1 MLIES
6 VGIHCFRKTLRID
19 HNEVNGACHE
29 KYICLFLSTLM
40 FLTVF
45 SPVNCYARDGK
56 KVIRVGFY
64 TMDNYQE
71 CDENGNYSGYFVDYL
86 REISQYTGWEYEF
99 IQMNYSACL
108 KSLNDRNIDLVCGV
122 DYSSFRTSTLDFS
135 AQPAVTTHY
144 ELYALKDNDTYYY
157 NDYADFDGM
166 SIGVLASCN
175 HLDALDDYAAAHHF
189 SFEKQYFG
197 NTAQLE
203 KALEDNTV
211 DAIYATNVSHPS
223 EKKILAS
230 LPSFP
235 LYFVTFKGNPI
246 MEDLNSAQA
255 VILDVNPNFDHDLYT
270 TYQQDIR
277 NYRCEFTRDELD
289 YLSTAPEITVTCDPS
304 KAPIEFYNENT
315 QTVSGIAADVLDLV
329 SQYTGLHFR
338 YIKSDSFSDALA
350 KLQSHEIDILTA
362 LAHDYA
368 WSEQNQAFLS
378 TPYLNS
384 SIVVV
389 RNNKTKSHERNI
401 VALPHSFNLTNS
413 ILDNPEY
420 DTEDVVYYDTIE
432 ECFQAV
438 LSGSADCTYANSYNS
453 SYLLSQVKYR
463 NLSSTTLTAM
473 TEDVSFG
480 LSDQCDPRLLS
491 IINKG
496 LACISSEQLDS
507 IILQNCSYKEDPSLL
522 TLVYAYPRISIAII
536 LAVSM
541 TLLSLLL
548 GILLIHSR
556 KTKEIRIMSE
566 TDALTGLYNR
576 RAAEDHITRQ
586 MQEDGRNPGC
596 VRPLISID
604 LDKFKQVNDTY
615 GHLEG
620 DALLIAV
627 ADTLRTSVR
636 SSDIVGRI
644 GGDEFVVYLSNVTD
658 RQNAMAVAEK
668 LCQVIRELSTMKKEW
683 SNISASIGISFADH
697 PNIKMEELYIS
708 ADKAMYSA
716 KENGRNQYQTL

>member
-1 MLIES
+1 M
-6 VGIHCFRKTLRID
+6 K
-19 HNEVNGACHE
+19 

-40 FLTVF
+40 FLTIF

-71 CDENGNYSGYFVDYL
+71 CDENGNYSGYYVDYL

-144 ELYALKDNDTYYY
+144 ELYALEDNDSYYY

-166 SIGVLASCN
+166 NIGVLASCDQ
-175 HLDALDDYAAAHHF
+175 LDALDDYAAAHHF

-211 DAIYATNVSHPS
+211 DAIYATSVSHPS

-270 TYQQDIR
+270 TYQRDIR

-289 YLSTAPEITVTCDPS
+289 YLATAPEITVTYDPS
-304 KAPIEFYNENT
+304 NAPIEVYNENT
-315 QTVSGIAADVLDLV
+315 QTASGIAADVLDLV

-338 YIKSDSFSDALA
+338 YIKSDSFSDALS
-350 KLQSHEIDILTA
+350 KLRSHEINMLTA
-362 LAHDYA
+362 LAHDYSWA
-368 WSEQNQAFLS
+368 EQNHALLT

-384 SIVVV
+384 SVVVV
-389 RNNKTKSHERNI
+389 RNSKPQSHARNI
-401 VALPHSFNLTNS
+401 VALPNSFNLTNS

-432 ECFQAV
+432 ECFQSV
-438 LSGSADCTYANSYNS
+438 LSGSADCTYADNYNA

-473 TEDVSFG
+473 TEDASFG

-507 IILQNCSYKEDPSLL
+507 IVLQNCSYKEDPSFL
-522 TLVYAYPRISIAII
+522 TLVYAYPRISIPII

-541 TLLSLLL
+541 ALLSLLL
-548 GILLIHSR
+548 GILLIHNQ
-556 KTKEIRIMSE
+556 KTKEIRVMSE

-586 MQEDGRNPGC
+586 MQEDGRNPDC

-627 ADTLRTSVR
+627 ADTIKTSVR
-636 SSDIVGRI
+636 NSDIVGRI
-644 GGDEFVVYLSNVTD
+644 GGDEFIVYLGNVTD
-658 RQNAMAVAEK
+658 KKDAEAVADK
-668 LCQVIRELSTMKKEW
+668 LCTAIRSLSTLKPEW
-683 SNISASIGISFADH
+683 SEISASIGISFADRAE
-697 PNIKMEELYIS
+697 IEMEELYIA
-708 ADKAMYSA
+708 ADKAMYSS
-716 KENGRNQYQTL
+716 KGNGRNQYQTL

>member
-1 MLIES
+1 M
-6 VGIHCFRKTLRID
+6 
-19 HNEVNGACHE
+19 
-29 KYICLFLSTLM
+29 
-40 FLTVF
+40 
-45 SPVNCYARDGK
+45 
-56 KVIRVGFY
+56 
-64 TMDNYQE
+64 
-71 CDENGNYSGYFVDYL
+71 
-86 REISQYTGWEYEF
+86 
-99 IQMNYSACL
+99 
-108 KSLNDRNIDLVCGV
+108 
-122 DYSSFRTSTLDFS
+122 
-135 AQPAVTTHY
+135 
-144 ELYALKDNDTYYY
+144 
-157 NDYADFDGM
+157 
-166 SIGVLASCN
+166 
-175 HLDALDDYAAAHHF
+175 
-189 SFEKQYFG
+189 
-197 NTAQLE
+197 
-203 KALEDNTV
+203 
-211 DAIYATNVSHPS
+211 
-223 EKKILAS
+223 
-230 LPSFP
+230 
-235 LYFVTFKGNPI
+235 
-246 MEDLNSAQA
+246 
-255 VILDVNPNFDHDLYT
+255 
-270 TYQQDIR
+270 
-277 NYRCEFTRDELD
+277 
-289 YLSTAPEITVTCDPS
+289 
-304 KAPIEFYNENT
+304 
-315 QTVSGIAADVLDLV
+315 
-329 SQYTGLHFR
+329 
-338 YIKSDSFSDALA
+338 
-350 KLQSHEIDILTA
+350 
-362 LAHDYA
+362 
-368 WSEQNQAFLS
+368 
-378 TPYLNS
+378 
-384 SIVVV
+384 VV
-389 RNNKTKSHERNI
+389 RNNKTKSHERDI
-401 VALPHSFNLTNS
+401 VALPNSFNLTNS

-556 KTKEIRIMSE
+556 KTKEIRTMSE
-566 TDALTGLYNR
+566 TDAL
-576 RAAEDHITRQ
+576 
-586 MQEDGRNPGC
+586 
-596 VRPLISID
+596 
-604 LDKFKQVNDTY
+604 KFKQVNDTY

-668 LCQVIRELSTMKKEW
+668 LCQVIRGLSTMKKEW

>member
-1 MLIES
+1 M
-6 VGIHCFRKTLRID
+6 K
-19 HNEVNGACHE
+19 

-157 NDYADFDGM
+157 SDYADFDGM
-166 SIGVLASCN
+166 SIGVLASCKQ
-175 HLDALDDYAAAHHF
+175 LDALDDYADAHHF
-189 SFEKQYFG
+189 SFEKQYFE

-211 DAIYATNVSHPS
+211 DAIYATSVSHPS

-246 MEDLNSAQA
+246 MEYLNYAQA

-289 YLSTAPEITVTCDPS
+289 YLATAPEITVTCDPS

-329 SQYTGLHFR
+329 SQYTGLQFR
-338 YIKSDSFSDALA
+338 YIKSDSFSDALS

-389 RNNKTKSHERNI
+389 RNNKTKSHERDI
-401 VALPHSFNLTNS
+401 VALPNSFNLTNS

-566 TDALTGLYNR
+566 TDALTGLYNL

-627 ADTLRTSVR
+627 ADMLRTSVR

>member
-1 MLIES
+1 M
-6 VGIHCFRKTLRID
+6 K
-19 HNEVNGACHE
+19 

-40 FLTVF
+40 FLTIF
-45 SPVNCYARDGK
+45 SPVNCYARNGK

-64 TMDNYQE
+64 TLDNYQE
-71 CDENGNYSGYFVDYL
+71 CDENGNYSGYYVDYL

-99 IQMNYSACL
+99 IHMNYSACL

-122 DYSSFRTSTLDFS
+122 DYSSYRTSTLDFS
-135 AQPAVTTHY
+135 ARSALTTHY
-144 ELYALKDNDTYYY
+144 ELYALKDNDAYYY

-166 SIGVLASCN
+166 SIGVLANCKQ
-175 HLDALDDYAAAHHF
+175 LDALDDYAHAHHF
-189 SFEKQYFG
+189 SFEKQYFE

-211 DAIYATNVSHPS
+211 DAIYATSVSHPS

-246 MEDLNSAQA
+246 MEDLNNAQA

-270 TYQQDIR
+270 TYQRDIR
-277 NYRCEFTRDELD
+277 NYRCEFTQDELD
-289 YLSTAPEITVTCDPS
+289 YLATAPEITVTCDPS
-304 KAPIEFYNENT
+304 NAPVEFYNETT
-315 QTVSGIAADVLDLV
+315 QTVTGIAADILDLV

-338 YIKSDSFSDALA
+338 YIKSDSFSDALS
-350 KLQSHEIDILTA
+350 KLQSHEIDMLTA
-362 LAHDYA
+362 LAHDYS
-368 WSEQNQAFLS
+368 WSEQNHALLT
-378 TPYLNS
+378 TPYLKS

-389 RNNKTKSHERNI
+389 RNSKPQSHARNI
-401 VALPHSFNLTNS
+401 VALPRSFNLTNS
-413 ILDNPEY
+413 VLYNPEY

-438 LSGSADCTYANSYNS
+438 LSGSADCTYADNYNAN
-453 SYLLSQVKYR
+453 YLLSQVKYR

-473 TEDVSFG
+473 TEDASFG

-507 IILQNCSYKEDPSLL
+507 IVLQNCSYKEDPSFL
-522 TLVYAYPRISIAII
+522 TLVYAYPRISIPII

-556 KTKEIRIMSE
+556 KTKEIRVMSE

-586 MQEDGRNPGC
+586 MQEDGRNPDC

-627 ADTLRTSVR
+627 ADTIKTSVR
-636 SSDIVGRI
+636 NSDIVGRI
-644 GGDEFVVYLSNVTD
+644 GGDEFIVYLGNVTD
-658 RQNAMAVAEK
+658 KKDAEAVADK
-668 LCQVIRELSTMKKEW
+668 LCTAIRSLSTLKPEW
-683 SNISASIGISFADH
+683 SEISASIGISFADRAE
-697 PNIKMEELYIS
+697 IEMEELYIA
-708 ADKAMYSA
+708 ADKAMYSS
-716 KENGRNQYQTL
+716 KGNGRNQYQIL

>member
-1 MLIES
+1 M
-6 VGIHCFRKTLRID
+6 K
-19 HNEVNGACHE
+19 

-40 FLTVF
+40 FLTIF

-56 KVIRVGFY
+56 KVIKVGFY

-144 ELYALKDNDTYYY
+144 ELYTLGDNDSYYY
-157 NDYADFDGM
+157 NDYEDFDGM
-166 SIGVLASCN
+166 NIGVLASCDQ
-175 HLDALDDYAAAHHF
+175 LDALDDYAAAHHF

-211 DAIYATNVSHPS
+211 DAIYATSVSHPS

-270 TYQQDIR
+270 TYQRDIR

-289 YLSTAPEITVTCDPS
+289 YLATAPEITVTYDPS
-304 KAPIEFYNENT
+304 NAPIEVYNENT
-315 QTVSGIAADVLDLV
+315 QTASGIAADVLDLV

-338 YIKSDSFSDALA
+338 YIKSDSFSDALS
-350 KLQSHEIDILTA
+350 KLRSHEINMLTA
-362 LAHDYA
+362 LAHDYSWA
-368 WSEQNQAFLS
+368 EQNHTLLT

-389 RNNKTKSHERNI
+389 RNSKSQSHERDI
-401 VALPHSFNLTNS
+401 VALPNSFHLTNS
-413 ILDNPEY
+413 ILDNPKY
-420 DTEDVVYYDTIE
+420 DTENVVYYDTIE

-438 LSGSADCTYANSYNS
+438 LSGSADCTYADNYNA

-473 TEDVSFG
+473 TEDASFG

-507 IILQNCSYKEDPSLL
+507 IVLQNCSYKEDPSFL
-522 TLVYAYPRISIAII
+522 TLVYAYPRISIPII

-556 KTKEIRIMSE
+556 KTKEIRVMSE

-586 MQEDGRNPGC
+586 MQEDGRNPDC

-627 ADTLRTSVR
+627 ADTIKTSVR
-636 SSDIVGRI
+636 NSDIVGRI
-644 GGDEFVVYLSNVTD
+644 GGDEFIVYLGNVTD
-658 RQNAMAVAEK
+658 KKDAEAVADK
-668 LCQVIRELSTMKKEW
+668 LCTAIRSLSTLKPEW
-683 SNISASIGISFADH
+683 SEISASIGISFADRAE
-697 PNIKMEELYIS
+697 IEMEELYIA
-708 ADKAMYSA
+708 ADKAMYSS
-716 KENGRNQYQTL
+716 KGNGRNQYQIL

>member
-1 MLIES
+1 M
-6 VGIHCFRKTLRID
+6 K
-19 HNEVNGACHE
+19 

-40 FLTVF
+40 FLTIF

-56 KVIRVGFY
+56 KIIRVGFY

-157 NDYADFDGM
+157 NDYADFDGI
-166 SIGVLASCN
+166 SIGVLASCKQ
-175 HLDALDDYAAAHHF
+175 LDALDDYADAHHF
-189 SFEKQYFG
+189 SFEKQYFE

-211 DAIYATNVSHPS
+211 DAIYATSVSHPS

-246 MEDLNSAQA
+246 MEYLNYAQA
-255 VILDVNPNFDHDLYT
+255 VILNVNPNFDHDLYT

-304 KAPIEFYNENT
+304 NAPIEGYNENT
-315 QTVSGIAADVLDLV
+315 QTASGIAADVLDLV

-338 YIKSDSFSDALA
+338 YIKSDSFSDALS
-350 KLQSHEIDILTA
+350 KLRSHEINMLTA
-362 LAHDYA
+362 LAHDYSWA
-368 WSEQNQAFLS
+368 EQNHALLT

-389 RNNKTKSHERNI
+389 RNSKPQSHERDI
-401 VALPHSFNLTNS
+401 VALPNSFNLTNS

-438 LSGSADCTYANSYNS
+438 LSGSADCTYADNYSAN
-453 SYLLSQVKYR
+453 YLLSQVKYR
-463 NLSSTTLTAM
+463 NLSSTTLLPLVCLTSAIQ
-473 TEDVSFG
+473 DCSA
-480 LSDQCDPRLLS
+480 LS
-491 IINKG
+491 IRDWRVFPLNSWIPLFFRTAVIG
-496 LACISSEQLDS
+496 RIR
-507 IILQNCSYKEDPSLL
+507 PSLPL
-522 TLVYAYPRISIAII
+522 FMLIRAFPFRLFWQSVWHCSRCCWVFCWFIAGKQKR
-536 LAVSM
+536 SG
-541 TLLSLLL
+541 SC
-548 GILLIHSR
+548 R
-556 KTKEIRIMSE
+556 
-566 TDALTGLYNR
+566 
-576 RAAEDHITRQ
+576 RQ
-586 MQEDGRNPGC
+586 MPSPVFITGGLPKIIFQ
-596 VRPLISID
+596 
-604 LDKFKQVNDTY
+604 DKCRKMAKILT
-615 GHLEG
+615 
-620 DALLIAV
+620 
-627 ADTLRTSVR
+627 
-636 SSDIVGRI
+636 
-644 GGDEFVVYLSNVTD
+644 VYV
-658 RQNAMAVAEK
+658 
-668 LCQVIRELSTMKKEW
+668 
-683 SNISASIGISFADH
+683 H
-697 PNIKMEELYIS
+697 
-708 ADKAMYSA
+708 
-716 KENGRNQYQTL
+716 

>member
-1 MLIES
+1 M
-6 VGIHCFRKTLRID
+6 K
-19 HNEVNGACHE
+19 

-289 YLSTAPEITVTCDPS
+289 YLSTAPEITVTCDLELKDERANMLSTAPEITVTCDPS

>member
-1 MLIES
+1 M
-6 VGIHCFRKTLRID
+6 K
-19 HNEVNGACHE
+19 

-40 FLTVF
+40 FLTIF
-45 SPVNCYARDGK
+45 SPVNCYARDSK
-56 KVIRVGFY
+56 KVIKVGFY
-64 TMDNYQE
+64 TLANYQE

-157 NDYADFDGM
+157 NDYVDFDGM

-211 DAIYATNVSHPS
+211 DAIYATSVSHPS

-246 MEDLNSAQA
+246 MEDLNYAQT
-255 VILDVNPNFDHDLYT
+255 VILNVNPNFDHDLYT
-270 TYQQDIR
+270 TYQRDIR

-289 YLSTAPEITVTCDPS
+289 YLATAPEITVTCDPS
-304 KAPIEFYNENT
+304 NAPVEFYNKTTKNAT
-315 QTVSGIAADVLDLV
+315 GIAADVLDLV

-338 YIKSDSFSDALA
+338 YIKSDSFSDALS
-350 KLQSHEIDILTA
+350 KLRSHEVDMLTA
-362 LAHDYA
+362 LAHDYS
-368 WSEQNQAFLS
+368 WSEQNHALLT
-378 TPYLNS
+378 TPYLKS

-389 RNNKTKSHERNI
+389 RNSKLQSHERDI
-401 VALPHSFNLTNS
+401 VALPNSFNLTNS

-438 LSGSADCTYANSYNS
+438 LSGSADCTYANNYNA

-463 NLSSTTLTAM
+463 NLSSTRLTAM
-473 TEDVSFG
+473 TEDASFG

-507 IILQNCSYKEDPSLL
+507 IVLQNCSYKEDPSLF
-522 TLVYAYPRISIAII
+522 TLIYAYPRISIAII

-548 GILLIHSR
+548 GILLIHNQ
-556 KTKEIRIMSE
+556 KTKEIRVMSE

-586 MQEDGRNPGC
+586 MQEDGRNPDC

-658 RQNAMAVAEK
+658 RQNAMAIAEK

-683 SNISASIGISFADH
+683 SNISVSIGISFADH
-697 PNIKMEELYIS
+697 PDIKMEELYLS

>member
-1 MLIES
+1 M
-6 VGIHCFRKTLRID
+6 K
-19 HNEVNGACHE
+19 

-40 FLTVF
+40 FLTIF

-144 ELYALKDNDTYYY
+144 ELYALEDNDSYYY

-175 HLDALDDYAAAHHF
+175 QLDTLDDYAAAHHF

-203 KALEDNTV
+203 EALEDNTV
-211 DAIYATNVSHPS
+211 DAIYATSVSHPL

-270 TYQQDIR
+270 TYQRDIR

-289 YLSTAPEITVTCDPS
+289 YLATAPEIIVTCDPS
-304 KAPIEFYNENT
+304 KAPIEFYNDNT

-338 YIKSDSFSDALA
+338 YIKSDSFSDALS
-350 KLQSHEIDILTA
+350 KLQSHEINLLTA
-362 LAHDYA
+362 LAHDYS
-368 WSEQNQAFLS
+368 WSEQNHALLT

-389 RNNKTKSHERNI
+389 QNNKTKSHERDI
-401 VALPHSFNLTNS
+401 VALPHNFNLTNS
-413 ILDNPEY
+413 VLSNPEY

-438 LSGSADCTYANSYNS
+438 LSGSADCTYANSYNA

-496 LACISSEQLDS
+496 LACISSGQMDS
-507 IILQNCSYKEDPSLL
+507 IILQNCNYKEDPSLL
-522 TLVYAYPRISIAII
+522 TLVYAYPRISIPII

-541 TLLSLLL
+541 TLLALLL
-548 GILLIHSR
+548 GILLVHNR
-556 KTKEIRIMSE
+556 KTKEIQIMSE

-576 RAAEDHITRQ
+576 RAAENHITRQ
-586 MQEDGRNPGC
+586 MQADGRNPAC

-620 DALLIAV
+620 DALLVAV

-658 RQNAMAVAEK
+658 KQNALAVAEK
-668 LCQVIRELSTMKKEW
+668 LCQVIRGLSTMKKEW

-697 PNIKMEELYIS
+697 PDIKMEELYIS

>member
-1 MLIES
+1 M
-6 VGIHCFRKTLRID
+6 K
-19 HNEVNGACHE
+19 
-29 KYICLFLSTLM
+29 KYICLVLSTLM
-40 FLTVF
+40 FLTIF

-144 ELYALKDNDTYYY
+144 ELYTLGDNDSYYY
-157 NDYADFDGM
+157 NDYEDFDGM

-175 HLDALDDYAAAHHF
+175 QLDTLDDYAAAHHF

-203 KALEDNTV
+203 EALEDNTV
-211 DAIYATNVSHPS
+211 DAIYATSVSHPS

-255 VILDVNPNFDHDLYT
+255 VILDVNPNFDHDLYA
-270 TYQQDIR
+270 TYQRDIR

-289 YLSTAPEITVTCDPS
+289 YLATAPEIIVTCDPS
-304 KAPIEFYNENT
+304 KAPIEFYNDNT

-338 YIKSDSFSDALA
+338 YIKSDSFSDALS
-350 KLQSHEIDILTA
+350 KLRSHEIDMLTA
-362 LAHDYA
+362 LAHDYS
-368 WSEQNQAFLS
+368 WSEQNHALLT

-389 RNNKTKSHERNI
+389 RNNKTQSHERNI
-401 VALPHSFNLTNS
+401 VALPHNFNLTNS
-413 ILDNPEY
+413 VLNNPEY

-438 LSGSADCTYANSYNS
+438 LSGSADCTYANSYNA
-453 SYLLSQVKYR
+453 SYQLSQVKYR
-463 NLSSTTLTAM
+463 NLSSTRLTAM
-473 TEDVSFG
+473 TEDASFG

-507 IILQNCSYKEDPSLL
+507 IILQNCSYKEDPSFL
-522 TLVYAYPRISIAII
+522 TLVYAYPRISIPII

-541 TLLSLLL
+541 SLLSLLL

-556 KTKEIRIMSE
+556 KTKEIQIMSE

-586 MQEDGRNPGC
+586 MQADGRNPDC

-658 RQNAMAVAEK
+658 KQNAMAVAEK
-668 LCQVIRELSTMKKEW
+668 LCQVIRGLSTMKKEW

-697 PNIKMEELYIS
+697 PDIKMEELYIS

>member
-1 MLIES
+1 M
-6 VGIHCFRKTLRID
+6 K
-19 HNEVNGACHE
+19 

-40 FLTVF
+40 FLTIF

-56 KVIRVGFY
+56 KVIKVGFY
-64 TMDNYQE
+64 TLANYQE

-135 AQPAVTTHY
+135 ARSALTTHY
-144 ELYALKDNDTYYY
+144 ELYALKDNDAYYY

-166 SIGVLASCN
+166 SIGVLANCKQ
-175 HLDALDDYAAAHHF
+175 LDALDDYAHAHHF
-189 SFEKQYFG
+189 SFEKQYFE

-211 DAIYATNVSHPS
+211 DAIYATSVSHPS

-246 MEDLNSAQA
+246 MEDLNNAQA

-270 TYQQDIR
+270 TYQRDIR
-277 NYRCEFTRDELD
+277 NYRCEFTQDELD
-289 YLSTAPEITVTCDPS
+289 YLATAPEITVTCDPS
-304 KAPIEFYNENT
+304 NAPVEFYNETT
-315 QTVSGIAADVLDLV
+315 QTVTGIAADILDLV

-338 YIKSDSFSDALA
+338 YIKSDSFSDALS
-350 KLQSHEIDILTA
+350 KLQSHEIDMLTA
-362 LAHDYA
+362 LAHDYS
-368 WSEQNQAFLS
+368 WSEQNHALLT
-378 TPYLNS
+378 TPYLKS

-389 RNNKTKSHERNI
+389 RNSKPQSHARNI
-401 VALPHSFNLTNS
+401 VALPRSFNLTNS
-413 ILDNPEY
+413 VLYNPEY

-438 LSGSADCTYANSYNS
+438 LSGSADCTYANNYNASYM
-453 SYLLSQVKYR
+453 LSQVKYR

-473 TEDVSFG
+473 TEDASFG

-507 IILQNCSYKEDPSLL
+507 IVLQNCSYKENPSFL
-522 TLVYAYPRISIAII
+522 TLIYAYPHISIPII

-541 TLLSLLL
+541 ALLSLLL
-548 GILLIHSR
+548 GILLVHNQ

-576 RAAEDHITRQ
+576 RAAEEHITRQ
-586 MQEDGRNPGC
+586 MQADGRNPDC

-620 DALLIAV
+620 DSLLIAV
-627 ADTLRTSVR
+627 ADSIKTSVHN
-636 SSDIVGRI
+636 SDIVGRI
-644 GGDEFVVYLSNVTD
+644 GGDEFIVYLGNVTD
-658 RQNAMAVAEK
+658 KKDAEAVADK
-668 LCQVIRELSTMKKEW
+668 LCTAIRSLSTLKPEW
-683 SNISASIGISFADH
+683 SEISASIGISFADRAE
-697 PNIKMEELYIS
+697 IEMEELYIA
-708 ADKAMYSA
+708 ADKAMYSS
-716 KENGRNQYQTL
+716 KGNGRNQYQIL

>member
-1 MLIES
+1 M
-6 VGIHCFRKTLRID
+6 K
-19 HNEVNGACHE
+19 

-40 FLTVF
+40 FLTIF

-56 KVIRVGFY
+56 KVIKVGIY

-122 DYSSFRTSTLDFS
+122 DYSSFQTSTLDFS

-144 ELYALKDNDTYYY
+144 ELYTLGDNDSYYY
-157 NDYADFDGM
+157 NDYEDFDGM
-166 SIGVLASCN
+166 NIGVLASCDQ
-175 HLDALDDYAAAHHF
+175 LDALDDYAAAHHF

-211 DAIYATNVSHPS
+211 DAIYATSVSHPS

-270 TYQQDIR
+270 TYQRDIR

-289 YLSTAPEITVTCDPS
+289 YLATAPEITVTYDPS
-304 KAPIEFYNENT
+304 NAPIEVYNENT
-315 QTVSGIAADVLDLV
+315 QTASGIAADVLDLV

-338 YIKSDSFSDALA
+338 YIKSDSFSDALS
-350 KLQSHEIDILTA
+350 KLRSHEINMLTA
-362 LAHDYA
+362 LAHDYSWA
-368 WSEQNQAFLS
+368 EQNHTLLT

-389 RNNKTKSHERNI
+389 RNSKSQSHERDI
-401 VALPHSFNLTNS
+401 VALPNSFHLTNS

-420 DTEDVVYYDTIE
+420 DTENVVYYDTIE

-438 LSGSADCTYANSYNS
+438 LSGSADCTYADNYNA
-453 SYLLSQVKYR
+453 SYLLSQVKYC

-473 TEDVSFG
+473 TEDASFG

-496 LACISSEQLDS
+496 LACISSEQMDS

-522 TLVYAYPRISIAII
+522 TLVYAYPRISIPII

-541 TLLSLLL
+541 ALLSLLL

-556 KTKEIRIMSE
+556 KTKEIRVMSE

-586 MQEDGRNPGC
+586 MQEDGRNPDC

-627 ADTLRTSVR
+627 ADTIKTSVR
-636 SSDIVGRI
+636 NSDIVGRI
-644 GGDEFVVYLSNVTD
+644 GGDEFIVYLGNVTD
-658 RQNAMAVAEK
+658 KKDAEAVADK
-668 LCQVIRELSTMKKEW
+668 LCTAIRSLSTLKPEW
-683 SNISASIGISFADH
+683 SEISASIGISFADRAE
-697 PNIKMEELYIS
+697 IEMEELYIA
-708 ADKAMYSA
+708 ADKAMYSS
-716 KENGRNQYQTL
+716 KGNGRNQYQIH

>member
-1 MLIES
+1 M
-6 VGIHCFRKTLRID
+6 K
-19 HNEVNGACHE
+19 
-29 KYICLFLSTLM
+29 KYICIFLSILI
-40 FLTVF
+40 FLTGF
-45 SPVNCYARDGK
+45 SPIESFARDGK
-56 KVIRVGFY
+56 KVIKVGFY
-64 TMDNYQE
+64 PLNNYQE

-144 ELYALKDNDTYYY
+144 ELYALEDNDSYYY

-166 SIGVLASCN
+166 NIGVLASCDQ
-175 HLDALDDYAAAHHF
+175 LDALDDYAAAHHF

-211 DAIYATNVSHPS
+211 DAIYATSVSHPS

-270 TYQQDIR
+270 TYQRDIR

-289 YLSTAPEITVTCDPS
+289 YLASAPEITVTYDPS
-304 KAPIEFYNENT
+304 NAPIEVYNENT
-315 QTVSGIAADVLDLV
+315 QTASGIAADVLDLV

-338 YIKSDSFSDALA
+338 YIKSDSFSDALS
-350 KLQSHEIDILTA
+350 KLRSHEINMLTA
-362 LAHDYA
+362 LAHDYSWA
-368 WSEQNQAFLS
+368 EQNHTLLT

-389 RNNKTKSHERNI
+389 RNSKPQSHERNI
-401 VALPHSFNLTNS
+401 VALPNSFHLTNS

-420 DTEDVVYYDTIE
+420 DTENVVYYDTIE

-438 LSGSADCTYANSYNS
+438 LSGSADCTYADNYNA

-473 TEDVSFG
+473 TEDASFG

-507 IILQNCSYKEDPSLL
+507 IVLQNCSYKEDPSLL
-522 TLVYAYPRISIAII
+522 TLVYAYPRISIPII

-548 GILLIHSR
+548 GILLIHNR

-576 RAAEDHITRQ
+576 RAAENHITRQ
-586 MQEDGRNPGC
+586 MQEDGRNPDC

-627 ADTLRTSVR
+627 ADTIKTSVR
-636 SSDIVGRI
+636 NSDIVGRI
-644 GGDEFVVYLSNVTD
+644 GGDEFIVYLGNVTD
-658 RQNAMAVAEK
+658 KKDAEAVADK
-668 LCQVIRELSTMKKEW
+668 LCTAIRSLSTLKPEW
-683 SNISASIGISFADH
+683 SEISASIGISFADRAE
-697 PNIKMEELYIS
+697 IEMEELYIA
-708 ADKAMYSA
+708 ADKAMYSS
-716 KENGRNQYQTL
+716 KGNGRNQYQII

>member
-1 MLIES
+1 M
-6 VGIHCFRKTLRID
+6 K
-19 HNEVNGACHE
+19 

-40 FLTVF
+40 FLTIF

-56 KVIRVGFY
+56 KVIKVGFY
-64 TMDNYQE
+64 TLANYQE

-144 ELYALKDNDTYYY
+144 ELYALKDNDAYYY

-166 SIGVLASCN
+166 SIGVLANCKQ
-175 HLDALDDYAAAHHF
+175 LDALDDYAHAHHF
-189 SFEKQYFG
+189 SFEKQYFE

-211 DAIYATNVSHPS
+211 DAIYATSVSHPS
-223 EKKILAS
+223 EKKILAR

-246 MEDLNSAQA
+246 MEDLNSAQT
-255 VILDVNPNFDHDLYT
+255 VILNVNPNFDHDLYT
-270 TYQQDIR
+270 TYQRDIR

-289 YLSTAPEITVTCDPS
+289 YLATAPEITVTCDPS
-304 KAPIEFYNENT
+304 NAPIEGYNENT
-315 QTVSGIAADVLDLV
+315 QTASGIAADVLDLV

-338 YIKSDSFSDALA
+338 YIKSDSFSDALS
-350 KLQSHEIDILTA
+350 KLQSHEVDMLTA
-362 LAHDYA
+362 LAHDYS
-368 WSEQNQAFLS
+368 WSEQNHALLT
-378 TPYLNS
+378 TPYLKS

-389 RNNKTKSHERNI
+389 RNSKPQSHARNI
-401 VALPHSFNLTNS
+401 VALPRSFNLTNS
-413 ILDNPEY
+413 VLYNPEY

-438 LSGSADCTYANSYNS
+438 LSGSADCTYADNYNAN
-453 SYLLSQVKYR
+453 YLLSQVKYR

-473 TEDVSFG
+473 TEDASFG

-507 IILQNCSYKEDPSLL
+507 IVLQNCSYKEDPSFL
-522 TLVYAYPRISIAII
+522 TLVYAYPRISIPII

-556 KTKEIRIMSE
+556 KTKEIRVMSE

-586 MQEDGRNPGC
+586 MQEDGRNPDC

-627 ADTLRTSVR
+627 ADTIKTSVR
-636 SSDIVGRI
+636 NSDIVGRI
-644 GGDEFVVYLSNVTD
+644 GGDEFIVYLGNVTD
-658 RQNAMAVAEK
+658 KKDAEAVADK
-668 LCQVIRELSTMKKEW
+668 LCTAIRSLSTLKPEW
-683 SNISASIGISFADH
+683 SEISASIGISFADRAE
-697 PNIKMEELYIS
+697 IEMEELYIA
-708 ADKAMYSA
+708 ADKAMYSS
-716 KENGRNQYQTL
+716 KGNGRNQYQIL

>member
-1 MLIES
+1 M
-6 VGIHCFRKTLRID
+6 K
-19 HNEVNGACHE
+19 
-29 KYICLFLSTLM
+29 KYICIFLSILI
-40 FLTVF
+40 FLTGF
-45 SPVNCYARDGK
+45 SPIESFARDGK
-56 KVIRVGFY
+56 KVIKVGFY
-64 TMDNYQE
+64 PLNNYQE
-71 CDENGNYSGYFVDYL
+71 CDENGNYSGYYVDYL

-144 ELYALKDNDTYYY
+144 ELYALEDNDSYYY
-157 NDYADFDGM
+157 NDYEDFDGM
-166 SIGVLASCN
+166 SIGVLASCDQ
-175 HLDALDDYAAAHHF
+175 LDALDDYAAAHHF

-211 DAIYATNVSHPS
+211 DAIYATSVSHPS

-255 VILDVNPNFDHDLYT
+255 V
-270 TYQQDIR
+270 TY
-277 NYRCEFTRDELD
+277 
-289 YLSTAPEITVTCDPS
+289 DPS
-304 KAPIEFYNENT
+304 NAPIEVYNENT
-315 QTVSGIAADVLDLV
+315 QTASGIAADVLDLV

-338 YIKSDSFSDALA
+338 YIKSDSFSDALS
-350 KLQSHEIDILTA
+350 KLRSHEINMLTA
-362 LAHDYA
+362 LAHDYSWA
-368 WSEQNQAFLS
+368 EQNHALL
-378 TPYLNS
+378 TTHYLNS

-389 RNNKTKSHERNI
+389 RNSKPQSHERDI
-401 VALPHSFNLTNS
+401 VALPNSFNLTNS

-420 DTEDVVYYDTIE
+420 DTENVVYYDTIE

-438 LSGSADCTYANSYNS
+438 LSGSADCTYADNYNA

-473 TEDVSFG
+473 TEDASFG

-507 IILQNCSYKEDPSLL
+507 IVLQNYSYKEDPSLL
-522 TLVYAYPRISIAII
+522 TLVYAYPRISIPII

-541 TLLSLLL
+541 TLLALLL
-548 GILLIHSR
+548 GILLIHNR

-566 TDALTGLYNR
+566 TDVLTGLYNR
-576 RAAEDHITRQ
+576 RAAENHITRQ
-586 MQEDGRNPGC
+586 MQEDGRNPDC

-620 DALLIAV
+620 DALLVAV

-668 LCQVIRELSTMKKEW
+668 LCQVIRGLSTMKKEW

-697 PNIKMEELYIS
+697 PDIKMEELYIS

>member
-1 MLIES
+1 MEYAM
-6 VGIHCFRKTLRID
+6 K
-19 HNEVNGACHE
+19 

-64 TMDNYQE
+64 TLANYQE

-627 ADTLRTSVR
+627 ADTLR

-668 LCQVIRELSTMKKEW
+668 LCQVIRGLSTMKKEW

>member
-1 MLIES
+1 M
-6 VGIHCFRKTLRID
+6 K
-19 HNEVNGACHE
+19 

-157 NDYADFDGM
+157 NDDADFDGM

-453 SYLLSQVKYR
+453 SYLLYR
-463 NLSSTTLTAM
+463 KTRLIHQANCLCIATFSS
-473 TEDVSFG
+473 F
-480 LSDQCDPRLLS
+480 LLS
-491 IINKG
+491 HQVSTFKCFFFNSLTQVTHLFHFLSYIIFYWN
-496 LACISSEQLDS
+496 
-507 IILQNCSYKEDPSLL
+507 
-522 TLVYAYPRISIAII
+522 
-536 LAVSM
+536 
-541 TLLSLLL
+541 
-548 GILLIHSR
+548 
-556 KTKEIRIMSE
+556 
-566 TDALTGLYNR
+566 
-576 RAAEDHITRQ
+576 
-586 MQEDGRNPGC
+586 
-596 VRPLISID
+596 
-604 LDKFKQVNDTY
+604 
-615 GHLEG
+615 
-620 DALLIAV
+620 
-627 ADTLRTSVR
+627 
-636 SSDIVGRI
+636 IVFFFI
-644 GGDEFVVYLSNVTD
+644 
-658 RQNAMAVAEK
+658 
-668 LCQVIRELSTMKKEW
+668 
-683 SNISASIGISFADH
+683 
-697 PNIKMEELYIS
+697 
-708 ADKAMYSA
+708 
-716 KENGRNQYQTL
+716 

>member
-1 MLIES
+1 
-6 VGIHCFRKTLRID
+6 
-19 HNEVNGACHE
+19 
-29 KYICLFLSTLM
+29 
-40 FLTVF
+40 
-45 SPVNCYARDGK
+45 
-56 KVIRVGFY
+56 
-64 TMDNYQE
+64 
-71 CDENGNYSGYFVDYL
+71 
-86 REISQYTGWEYEF
+86 
-99 IQMNYSACL
+99 MNYSACL

-122 DYSSFRTSTLDFS
+122 DYSSYRTSTLDFS
-135 AQPAVTTHY
+135 AQPAITTHY
-144 ELYALKDNDTYYY
+144 ELYALGDNDAYYY

-166 SIGVLASCN
+166 SIGVLASCKQ
-175 HLDALDDYAAAHHF
+175 LDVLDDYANAHHF
-189 SFEKQYFG
+189 SFEKQYFES
-197 NTAQLE
+197 TAQLE

-211 DAIYATNVSHPS
+211 DAIYATSVSHS
-223 EKKILAS
+223 SGKKILAS

-235 LYFVTFKGNPI
+235 LYFVTFEGNPI
-246 MEDLNSAQA
+246 MEALNSAQA

-270 TYQQDIR
+270 TYQRDIR

-289 YLSTAPEITVTCDPS
+289 YLATAPEITVTCDPS
-304 KAPIEFYNENT
+304 NAPIEFYNETT
-315 QTVSGIAADVLDLV
+315 QTVTGIAADILDLV

-338 YIKSDSFSDALA
+338 YIKSDNFSDALS

-362 LAHDYA
+362 LAHDYS
-368 WSEQNQAFLS
+368 WSEQNHALLT
-378 TPYLNS
+378 TPYLKS

-389 RNNKTKSHERNI
+389 RNSKPQSHARNI
-401 VALPHSFNLTNS
+401 VALPRSFNLANS
-413 ILDNPEY
+413 VLDNPEY

-432 ECFQAV
+432 ECFQSV
-438 LSGSADCTYANSYNS
+438 LSGSADCTYANNYNASYI
-453 SYLLSQVKYR
+453 LSQLKYR

-473 TEDVSFG
+473 TEDASFG

-507 IILQNCSYKEDPSLL
+507 IVLQNCSYKENPSFS
-522 TLVYAYPRISIAII
+522 TLVYAYPLISIAII

-541 TLLSLLL
+541 PLLSLLL
-548 GILLIHSR
+548 GILLIHNR
-556 KTKEIRIMSE
+556 KTKEIRVMSE

-586 MQEDGRNPGC
+586 MQEDGRNPDC

-658 RQNAMAVAEK
+658 RQNAMTIAEK
-668 LCQVIRELSTMKKEW
+668 LCQAIEGSL
-683 SNISASIGISFADH
+683 
-697 PNIKMEELYIS
+697 P
-708 ADKAMYSA
+708 
-716 KENGRNQYQTL
+716 

>member
-1 MLIES
+1 M
-6 VGIHCFRKTLRID
+6 K
-19 HNEVNGACHE
+19 

-40 FLTVF
+40 FLTIF

-56 KVIRVGFY
+56 KVIKVGFY

-144 ELYALKDNDTYYY
+144 ELYALGDNDAYYY

-166 SIGVLASCN
+166 NIGVLASCKQ
-175 HLDALDDYAAAHHF
+175 LDALDDYADAHHF

-211 DAIYATNVSHPS
+211 DAIYATSVSHPS

-246 MEDLNSAQA
+246 MEDLNYAQT
-255 VILDVNPNFDHDLYT
+255 VILNVNPNFDHDLYT
-270 TYQQDIR
+270 TYQRDIR

-289 YLSTAPEITVTCDPS
+289 YLATAPEITVTCDPS
-304 KAPIEFYNENT
+304 NAPVEFYNKT
-315 QTVSGIAADVLDLV
+315 TKTATGIAADVLDLV

-338 YIKSDSFSDALA
+338 YIKSDSFSDALS
-350 KLQSHEIDILTA
+350 KLRSHEVDMLTA
-362 LAHDYA
+362 LAHDYS
-368 WSEQNQAFLS
+368 WSEQNHALLT
-378 TPYLNS
+378 TPYLKS

-389 RNNKTKSHERNI
+389 RNSKLQSHERDI
-401 VALPHSFNLTNS
+401 VALPNSFNLTNS

-438 LSGSADCTYANSYNS
+438 LSGSADCTYANNYNASYM
-453 SYLLSQVKYR
+453 LSQVKYR
-463 NLSSTTLTAM
+463 NLSSTRLTAM
-473 TEDVSFG
+473 TEDASFG

-507 IILQNCSYKEDPSLL
+507 IILQNCSYKEDPSFL

-548 GILLIHSR
+548 GILLIHNR
-556 KTKEIRIMSE
+556 KTKEIRVMSE

-586 MQEDGRNPGC
+586 MQEDGRNPDC

-620 DALLIAV
+620 DALLVAV

-658 RQNAMAVAEK
+658 RQNALAVAEK
-668 LCQVIRELSTMKKEW
+668 LCQVICGLSTMKKEW

-697 PNIKMEELYIS
+697 PDIKMEELYIS

>member
-1 MLIES
+1 M
-6 VGIHCFRKTLRID
+6 K
-19 HNEVNGACHE
+19 

-64 TMDNYQE
+64 TLANYQE

-175 HLDALDDYAAAHHF
+175 HLDALDDYAAAQHF

-304 KAPIEFYNENT
+304 NAPIEGYNENT
-315 QTVSGIAADVLDLV
+315 QTASGIAADVLDLV

-556 KTKEIRIMSE
+556 KTKEIRVMSE

-615 GHLEG
+615 GHLVGNE
-620 DALLIAV
+620 LLIAL
-627 ADTLRTSVR
+627 AKYLLFHTNPN
-636 SSDIVGRI
+636 DIVIRM
-644 GGDEFVVYLSNVTD
+644 GGDEFVVFLKNVHDDLTYPCNQLMSHLNEISLSHHGIHFSISMGVYTFSNE
-658 RQNAMAVAEK
+658 QNFD
-668 LCQVIRELSTMKKEW
+668 
-683 SNISASIGISFADH
+683 NIFKIADDA
-697 PNIKMEELYIS
+697 LYHS
-708 ADKAMYSA
+708 KR
-716 KENGRNQYQTL
+716 NGRNRYTIKYQK

>member
-1 MLIES
+1 M
-6 VGIHCFRKTLRID
+6 K
-19 HNEVNGACHE
+19 
-29 KYICLFLSTLM
+29 KYICIFLSILI
-40 FLTVF
+40 FLTGF
-45 SPVNCYARDGK
+45 SPIESFARDGK
-56 KVIRVGFY
+56 KVIKVGFY
-64 TMDNYQE
+64 PLNNYQE

-144 ELYALKDNDTYYY
+144 ELYALEDNDSYYY

-166 SIGVLASCN
+166 NIGVLASCDQ
-175 HLDALDDYAAAHHF
+175 LDALDDYAAAHHF

-211 DAIYATNVSHPS
+211 DAIYATSVSHPS

-270 TYQQDIR
+270 TYQRDIR

-289 YLSTAPEITVTCDPS
+289 YLASAPEITVTYDPS
-304 KAPIEFYNENT
+304 NAPIEVYNENT
-315 QTVSGIAADVLDLV
+315 QTASGIAADVLDLV

-338 YIKSDSFSDALA
+338 YIKSDSFSDALS
-350 KLQSHEIDILTA
+350 KLRSHEINMLTA
-362 LAHDYA
+362 LAHDYSWA
-368 WSEQNQAFLS
+368 EQNHTLLT

-389 RNNKTKSHERNI
+389 RNSKPQSHERNI
-401 VALPHSFNLTNS
+401 VALPNSFHLTNS

-420 DTEDVVYYDTIE
+420 DTENVVYYDTIE

-438 LSGSADCTYANSYNS
+438 LSGSADCTYADNYNA

-473 TEDVSFG
+473 TEDASFG

-507 IILQNCSYKEDPSLL
+507 IVLQNCSYKEDPSLL
-522 TLVYAYPRISIAII
+522 TLVYAYPRISIPII

-548 GILLIHSR
+548 GILLIHNR

-576 RAAEDHITRQ
+576 RAAENHITRQ
-586 MQEDGRNPGC
+586 MQEDGRNPDC

-627 ADTLRTSVR
+627 ADTIKTSVR
-636 SSDIVGRI
+636 NSDIVGRI
-644 GGDEFVVYLSNVTD
+644 GGDEFIVYLGNVTD
-658 RQNAMAVAEK
+658 KKDAEAVADK
-668 LCQVIRELSTMKKEW
+668 LCTAIRSLSTLKPEW
-683 SNISASIGISFADH
+683 SEISASIGISFADRAE
-697 PNIKMEELYIS
+697 IEMEELYIA
-708 ADKAMYSA
+708 ADKAMYSS
-716 KENGRNQYQTL
+716 KGNGRNQYQIL

>member
-1 MLIES
+1 M
-6 VGIHCFRKTLRID
+6 K
-19 HNEVNGACHE
+19 

-40 FLTVF
+40 FLTIF
-45 SPVNCYARDGK
+45 SPVNCYARNGK

-64 TMDNYQE
+64 TLDNYQE
-71 CDENGNYSGYFVDYL
+71 CDENGNYSGYYVDYL

-99 IQMNYSACL
+99 IHMNYSACL

-122 DYSSFRTSTLDFS
+122 DYSSYRTSTLDFS
-135 AQPAVTTHY
+135 ARSALTTHY
-144 ELYALKDNDTYYY
+144 ELYALKDNDAYYY

-166 SIGVLASCN
+166 SIGVLANCKQ
-175 HLDALDDYAAAHHF
+175 LDALDDYAHAHHF
-189 SFEKQYFG
+189 SFEKQYFE

-211 DAIYATNVSHPS
+211 DAIYATSVSHPS

-246 MEDLNSAQA
+246 MEDLNNAQA

-270 TYQQDIR
+270 TYQRDIL
-277 NYRCEFTRDELD
+277 NYRCEFTQDELD
-289 YLSTAPEITVTCDPS
+289 YLATAPEITVTCDPS
-304 KAPIEFYNENT
+304 NAPVEFYNETT
-315 QTVSGIAADVLDLV
+315 QTVTGIAADILDLV

-338 YIKSDSFSDALA
+338 YIKSDSFSDALS
-350 KLQSHEIDILTA
+350 KLRSHEINMLTA
-362 LAHDYA
+362 LAHDYS
-368 WSEQNQAFLS
+368 WSEQNHALLT
-378 TPYLNS
+378 TPYLKS

-389 RNNKTKSHERNI
+389 RNSKPQSHARNI
-401 VALPHSFNLTNS
+401 VALPRSFNLTNS
-413 ILDNPEY
+413 VLYNPEY

-438 LSGSADCTYANSYNS
+438 LSGSADCTYANNYNASYM
-453 SYLLSQVKYR
+453 LSQVKYR

-473 TEDVSFG
+473 TEDASFG

-507 IILQNCSYKEDPSLL
+507 IVLQNCSYKENPSFL
-522 TLVYAYPRISIAII
+522 TLIYAYPHISIPII

-541 TLLSLLL
+541 ALLSLLL
-548 GILLIHSR
+548 GILLVHNQ

-576 RAAEDHITRQ
+576 RAAEEHITRQ
-586 MQEDGRNPGC
+586 MQADGRNPDC

-627 ADTLRTSVR
+627 ADSIKTSVR
-636 SSDIVGRI
+636 NSDIVGRI
-644 GGDEFVVYLSNVTD
+644 GGDEFIVYLGNVTD
-658 RQNAMAVAEK
+658 KKDAEAVADK
-668 LCQVIRELSTMKKEW
+668 LCTAIRSLSTLKPEW
-683 SNISASIGISFADH
+683 SEISASIGISFADRAE
-697 PNIKMEELYIS
+697 IEMEELYIA
-708 ADKAMYSA
+708 ADKAMYSS
-716 KENGRNQYQTL
+716 KGNGRNQYQIL

>member
-1 MLIES
+1 MKLMEYAM
-6 VGIHCFRKTLRID
+6 K
-19 HNEVNGACHE
+19 

-40 FLTVF
+40 FLTIF

-56 KVIRVGFY
+56 KVIKVGFY
-64 TMDNYQE
+64 TLANYQE

-157 NDYADFDGM
+157 NDYVDFDGI
-166 SIGVLASCN
+166 SIGVLASCKK
-175 HLDALDDYAAAHHF
+175 LDAL
-189 SFEKQYFG
+189 
-197 NTAQLE
+197 
-203 KALEDNTV
+203 
-211 DAIYATNVSHPS
+211 
-223 EKKILAS
+223 
-230 LPSFP
+230 
-235 LYFVTFKGNPI
+235 
-246 MEDLNSAQA
+246 
-255 VILDVNPNFDHDLYT
+255 
-270 TYQQDIR
+270 
-277 NYRCEFTRDELD
+277 DELD
-289 YLSTAPEITVTCDPS
+289 YLATAPEITVTCDPS
-304 KAPIEFYNENT
+304 NAPIEGYNENT
-315 QTVSGIAADVLDLV
+315 QTASGIAADVLDLV

-338 YIKSDSFSDALA
+338 YIKSDSFSDALS
-350 KLQSHEIDILTA
+350 KLQSHEVDMLTA
-362 LAHDYA
+362 LAHDYSWA
-368 WSEQNQAFLS
+368 EQNHALLT

-384 SIVVV
+384 SVVVV
-389 RNNKTKSHERNI
+389 RNSKPQSHERDI
-401 VALPHSFNLTNS
+401 VALPNSFNLTNS

-438 LSGSADCTYANSYNS
+438 LSGSADCTYADNYNA

-473 TEDVSFG
+473 TEDASFG

-507 IILQNCSYKEDPSLL
+507 IVLQNCSYRENPSLF
-522 TLVYAYPRISIAII
+522 TLVYAYPRISIPII

-541 TLLSLLL
+541 ALLSLLL
-548 GILLIHSR
+548 GILLIRSR
-556 KTKEIRIMSE
+556 KTKEIRVMSE

-586 MQEDGRNPGC
+586 MQEDGRNPDC

-683 SNISASIGISFADH
+683 SNISVSIGISFADH
-697 PNIKMEELYIS
+697 PDIKMEELYLS

>member
-1 MLIES
+1 M
-6 VGIHCFRKTLRID
+6 K
-19 HNEVNGACHE
+19 

-40 FLTVF
+40 FLTIF
-45 SPVNCYARDGK
+45 SPVNCYARNGK

-64 TMDNYQE
+64 TLDNYQE
-71 CDENGNYSGYFVDYL
+71 CDENGNYSGYYVDYL

-99 IQMNYSACL
+99 IHMNYSACL

-122 DYSSFRTSTLDFS
+122 DYSSYRTSTLDFS
-135 AQPAVTTHY
+135 ARSALTTHY
-144 ELYALKDNDTYYY
+144 ELYALKDNDAYYY

-166 SIGVLASCN
+166 SIGVLANCKQ
-175 HLDALDDYAAAHHF
+175 LDALDDYAHAHHF
-189 SFEKQYFG
+189 SFEKQYFE

-211 DAIYATNVSHPS
+211 DAIYATSVSHPS

-246 MEDLNSAQA
+246 MEDLNNAQA

-270 TYQQDIR
+270 TYQRDIR
-277 NYRCEFTRDELD
+277 NYRCEFTQDELD
-289 YLSTAPEITVTCDPS
+289 YLATAPEITVTCDPS
-304 KAPIEFYNENT
+304 NAPVEFYNETT
-315 QTVSGIAADVLDLV
+315 QTVTGIAADILDLV

-338 YIKSDSFSDALA
+338 YIKSDSFSDALS
-350 KLQSHEIDILTA
+350 KLQSHEIDMLTA
-362 LAHDYA
+362 LAHDYS
-368 WSEQNQAFLS
+368 WSEQNHALLT
-378 TPYLNS
+378 TPYLKS

-389 RNNKTKSHERNI
+389 RNSKPQSHARNI
-401 VALPHSFNLTNS
+401 VALPRSFNLTNS
-413 ILDNPEY
+413 VLYNPEY

-438 LSGSADCTYANSYNS
+438 LSGSADCTYANNYNASYM
-453 SYLLSQVKYR
+453 LSQVKYR

-473 TEDVSFG
+473 TEDASFG

-507 IILQNCSYKEDPSLL
+507 IVLQNCSYKENPSFL
-522 TLVYAYPRISIAII
+522 TLIYAYPHISIPII

-541 TLLSLLL
+541 ALLSLLL
-548 GILLIHSR
+548 GILLVHNQ

-576 RAAEDHITRQ
+576 RAAEEHITRQ
-586 MQEDGRNPGC
+586 MQADGRNPDC

-627 ADTLRTSVR
+627 ADSIKTSVR
-636 SSDIVGRI
+636 NSDIVGRI

-683 SNISASIGISFADH
+683 SNISVSIGISFADH
-697 PNIKMEELYIS
+697 PDIKMEELYLS

-716 KENGRNQYQTL
+716 KENGRNQYQIL

>member
-1 MLIES
+1 M
-6 VGIHCFRKTLRID
+6 K
-19 HNEVNGACHE
+19 

-64 TMDNYQE
+64 TLDNYQE

-122 DYSSFRTSTLDFS
+122 DYSSYRTSTLDFS
-135 AQPAVTTHY
+135 AQPAITTHY

-166 SIGVLASCN
+166 SIGVLASCKQ
-175 HLDALDDYAAAHHF
+175 LDALDDYANAHHF

-211 DAIYATNVSHPS
+211 DAIYATSVSHPS

-246 MEDLNSAQA
+246 MEDLNYAQT
-255 VILDVNPNFDHDLYT
+255 VILNVNPNFDHDLYT
-270 TYQQDIR
+270 TYQRDIR

-289 YLSTAPEITVTCDPS
+289 YLATAPEITVTGDPS
-304 KAPIEFYNENT
+304 NAPIEGYNETT
-315 QTVSGIAADVLDLV
+315 QTASGIATDVLDLV

-338 YIKSDSFSDALA
+338 YIKSDSFSDALS
-350 KLQSHEIDILTA
+350 KLRSHEINMLTS
-362 LAHDYA
+362 LAHDYSWA
-368 WSEQNQAFLS
+368 EQNHALLT

-389 RNNKTKSHERNI
+389 RNSKPQSHERDI
-401 VALPHSFNLTNS
+401 VALPNSFNLTNS
-413 ILDNPEY
+413 VLYNPEY

-438 LSGSADCTYANSYNS
+438 LSGSADCTYADNYNA

-507 IILQNCSYKEDPSLL
+507 IVLQNCSYRENPSLF
-522 TLVYAYPRISIAII
+522 TLVYAYPRISIPII

-541 TLLSLLL
+541 ALLSLLL
-548 GILLIHSR
+548 GILLIHNQ
-556 KTKEIRIMSE
+556 KTKEIRVMSE

-576 RAAEDHITRQ
+576 RAAEEHITRQ
-586 MQEDGRNPGC
+586 MQTDGRNPDC

-627 ADTLRTSVR
+627 ADSIKTSVR
-636 SSDIVGRI
+636 NSDIVGRI
-644 GGDEFVVYLSNVTD
+644 GGDEFIVYLGNVTD
-658 RQNAMAVAEK
+658 KKDAEAVADK
-668 LCQVIRELSTMKKEW
+668 LCTAIRSLSTLKPEW
-683 SNISASIGISFADH
+683 SEISASIGISFADRAE
-697 PNIKMEELYIS
+697 IEMEELYIA
-708 ADKAMYSA
+708 ADKAMYSS
-716 KENGRNQYQTL
+716 KGNGRNQYQIL

>member
-1 MLIES
+1 MEYAM
-6 VGIHCFRKTLRID
+6 K
-19 HNEVNGACHE
+19 

-40 FLTVF
+40 FLTIF

-56 KVIRVGFY
+56 KVIKVGFY

-144 ELYALKDNDTYYY
+144 ELYALEDNDSYYY

-166 SIGVLASCN
+166 NIGVLASCDQ
-175 HLDALDDYAAAHHF
+175 LDALDDYAAAHHF

-203 KALEDNTV
+203 EALEDNTV
-211 DAIYATNVSHPS
+211 DAIYATSVSHPL

-255 VILDVNPNFDHDLYT
+255 VILDVNPNFDHDLHT
-270 TYQQDIR
+270 TYQRDIR

-289 YLSTAPEITVTCDPS
+289 YLATAPEIIVTCDPS
-304 KAPIEFYNENT
+304 KAPIEFYNDNT

-338 YIKSDSFSDALA
+338 YIKSDSFSDALS
-350 KLQSHEIDILTA
+350 KLRSHEIDMLTA
-362 LAHDYA
+362 LAHDYS
-368 WSEQNQAFLS
+368 WSEQNHALLT

-401 VALPHSFNLTNS
+401 VALPHNFNLTNS
-413 ILDNPEY
+413 VLGNPEY

-438 LSGSADCTYANSYNS
+438 LSGSADCTYANSYNA

-463 NLSSTTLTAM
+463 NLSSTRLTAM
-473 TEDVSFG
+473 TEDASFG

-507 IILQNCSYKEDPSLL
+507 IILQNCSYKEDPSFL
-522 TLVYAYPRISIAII
+522 TLVYAYPRISIPII

-541 TLLSLLL
+541 SLLSLLL

-556 KTKEIRIMSE
+556 KTKEIQIMSE

-586 MQEDGRNPGC
+586 MQEDGRNPDC

-668 LCQVIRELSTMKKEW
+668 LCQVIRGLSTMKKEW

-697 PNIKMEELYIS
+697 PDIKMEELYIS

-716 KENGRNQYQTL
+716 KENGRNQYQSL

>member
-1 MLIES
+1 MEYAM
-6 VGIHCFRKTLRID
+6 K
-19 HNEVNGACHE
+19 

-40 FLTVF
+40 FLTIF

-135 AQPAVTTHY
+135 AQPAVTTNY
-144 ELYALKDNDTYYY
+144 ELYTLKDNDSYYY

-166 SIGVLASCN
+166 NIGVLASCKQ
-175 HLDALDDYAAAHHF
+175 LDALDDYADAHHF

-211 DAIYATNVSHPS
+211 DAIYATSVSHPS

-246 MEDLNSAQA
+246 MEDLNYAQT
-255 VILDVNPNFDHDLYT
+255 VILNVNPNFDHDLYT
-270 TYQQDIR
+270 TYQRDIR

-289 YLSTAPEITVTCDPS
+289 YLATAPEITVTCDPS
-304 KAPIEFYNENT
+304 NAPIEVYNENT
-315 QTVSGIAADVLDLV
+315 QTASGVAADVLDLV

-338 YIKSDSFSDALA
+338 YIKSDSFSDALS
-350 KLQSHEIDILTA
+350 KLRSHEVDMLTA
-362 LAHDYA
+362 LAHDYS
-368 WSEQNQAFLS
+368 WSEQNHALLT
-378 TPYLNS
+378 TPYLKS

-389 RNNKTKSHERNI
+389 RNSKLQSHERDI
-401 VALPHSFNLTNS
+401 VALPNSFNLTNS
-413 ILDNPEY
+413 ILGNPEY

-438 LSGSADCTYANSYNS
+438 LSGSADCTYADNYNAN
-453 SYLLSQVKYR
+453 YLLSQVKYR

-473 TEDVSFG
+473 TEDASFG

-507 IILQNCSYKEDPSLL
+507 IVLQNCSYKEDPSFL
-522 TLVYAYPRISIAII
+522 TLVYAYPRISIPII

-541 TLLSLLL
+541 TLLALLL
-548 GILLIHSR
+548 GILLIHNR

-576 RAAEDHITRQ
+576 RAAENHITRQ
-586 MQEDGRNPGC
+586 MQEDGRNPDC

-620 DALLIAV
+620 DALLVAV

-644 GGDEFVVYLSNVTD
+644 GGDEFVVYLSNATD
-658 RQNAMAVAEK
+658 RQNALAVAEK
-668 LCQVIRELSTMKKEW
+668 LCQVICGLSTMKEEW

-697 PNIKMEELYIS
+697 PDIKMEELYIS

-716 KENGRNQYQTL
+716 KEKGINQYQTL

>member
-1 MLIES
+1 M
-6 VGIHCFRKTLRID
+6 K
-19 HNEVNGACHE
+19 

-40 FLTVF
+40 FLTIF

-144 ELYALKDNDTYYY
+144 ELYALEDNDSYYY

-166 SIGVLASCN
+166 NIGVLASCDQ
-175 HLDALDDYAAAHHF
+175 LDALDDYAAAHHF

-211 DAIYATNVSHPS
+211 DAIYATSVSHPS

-270 TYQQDIR
+270 TYQRDIR

-289 YLSTAPEITVTCDPS
+289 YLASAPEITVTYDPS
-304 KAPIEFYNENT
+304 NAPIEVYNENT
-315 QTVSGIAADVLDLV
+315 QTASGIAADVLDLV

-338 YIKSDSFSDALA
+338 YIKSDSFSDALS
-350 KLQSHEIDILTA
+350 KLRSHEINMLTA
-362 LAHDYA
+362 LAHDYSWA
-368 WSEQNQAFLS
+368 EQNHTLLT

-389 RNNKTKSHERNI
+389 RNSKPQSHERNI
-401 VALPHSFNLTNS
+401 VALPNSFHLTNS

-420 DTEDVVYYDTIE
+420 DTENVVYYDTIE

-438 LSGSADCTYANSYNS
+438 LSGSADCTYADNYNA

-473 TEDVSFG
+473 TEDASFG

-507 IILQNCSYKEDPSLL
+507 IVLQNCSYKEDPSLL
-522 TLVYAYPRISIAII
+522 TLVYAYPRISIPII

-548 GILLIHSR
+548 GILLIHNR

-576 RAAEDHITRQ
+576 RAAENHITRQ
-586 MQEDGRNPGC
+586 MQEDGRNPDC

-627 ADTLRTSVR
+627 ADTIKTSVR
-636 SSDIVGRI
+636 NSDIVGRI
-644 GGDEFVVYLSNVTD
+644 GGDEFIVYLGNVTD
-658 RQNAMAVAEK
+658 KKDAEAVADK
-668 LCQVIRELSTMKKEW
+668 LCTAIRSLSTLKPEW
-683 SNISASIGISFADH
+683 SEISASIGISFADRAE
-697 PNIKMEELYIS
+697 IEMEELYIA
-708 ADKAMYSA
+708 ADKAMYSS
-716 KENGRNQYQTL
+716 KGNGRNQYQIL

>member
-1 MLIES
+1 M
-6 VGIHCFRKTLRID
+6 K
-19 HNEVNGACHE
+19 

-40 FLTVF
+40 FLTIF

-56 KVIRVGFY
+56 KVIKVGFY
-64 TMDNYQE
+64 TLANYQE

-157 NDYADFDGM
+157 NDYADFDGI
-166 SIGVLASCN
+166 SIGVLASCKQ
-175 HLDALDDYAAAHHF
+175 LDALDDYADAHHF
-189 SFEKQYFG
+189 SFEKQYFE

-211 DAIYATNVSHPS
+211 DAIYATSVSHPS

-246 MEDLNSAQA
+246 MEDLNSAQT
-255 VILDVNPNFDHDLYT
+255 VILNVNPNFDHDLYT
-270 TYQQDIR
+270 TYQRDIR

-289 YLSTAPEITVTCDPS
+289 YLATAPEITVTCDPS
-304 KAPIEFYNENT
+304 NAPIEGYNENT
-315 QTVSGIAADVLDLV
+315 QTASGIAADVLDLV

-338 YIKSDSFSDALA
+338 YIKSDSFSDALS
-350 KLQSHEIDILTA
+350 KLQSHEVDMLTA
-362 LAHDYA
+362 LAHDYSWA
-368 WSEQNQAFLS
+368 EQNHALLT

-389 RNNKTKSHERNI
+389 RNSKPQSHERDI
-401 VALPHSFNLTNS
+401 VALPNSFNLTNS

-438 LSGSADCTYANSYNS
+438 LSGSADCTYADNYSAN
-453 SYLLSQVKYR
+453 YLLSQVKYR

-473 TEDVSFG
+473 TEAASFG

-507 IILQNCSYKEDPSLL
+507 IVLQNCSYKEDPSFL
-522 TLVYAYPRISIAII
+522 TLVYAYPRISIPII

-556 KTKEIRIMSE
+556 KTKEIRVMSE

-586 MQEDGRNPGC
+586 MQEDGRNPDC

-627 ADTLRTSVR
+627 ADTIKTSVR
-636 SSDIVGRI
+636 NSDIVGRI
-644 GGDEFVVYLSNVTD
+644 GGDEFIVYLGNVTD
-658 RQNAMAVAEK
+658 KKDAEAVADK
-668 LCQVIRELSTMKKEW
+668 LCTAIRSLSTLKPEW
-683 SNISASIGISFADH
+683 SEISASIGISFADRAE
-697 PNIKMEELYIS
+697 IEMEELYIA
-708 ADKAMYSA
+708 ADKAMYSS
-716 KENGRNQYQTL
+716 KGNGRNQYQIL

>member
-1 MLIES
+1 M
-6 VGIHCFRKTLRID
+6 K
-19 HNEVNGACHE
+19 

-64 TMDNYQE
+64 TLDNYQE

-99 IQMNYSACL
+99 IHMNYSACL

-122 DYSSFRTSTLDFS
+122 DYSSYRTSTLDFS
-135 AQPAVTTHY
+135 AQPAITTHY

-166 SIGVLASCN
+166 SIGVLASCKQ
-175 HLDALDDYAAAHHF
+175 LDALDDYAHAHHF

-211 DAIYATNVSHPS
+211 DAIYATSVSHPS

-235 LYFVTFKGNPI
+235 LYFVTFKGNPV
-246 MEDLNSAQA
+246 MEDLNYAQT
-255 VILDVNPNFDHDLYT
+255 VILNVNPNFDHDLYT
-270 TYQQDIR
+270 TYQRDIR

-289 YLSTAPEITVTCDPS
+289 YLATAPEITVTCDPS
-304 KAPIEFYNENT
+304 NAPVEFYNKT
-315 QTVSGIAADVLDLV
+315 TKTATGIAADVLNLV

-338 YIKSDSFSDALA
+338 YIKSDSFSDALS
-350 KLQSHEIDILTA
+350 KLRSHEVDMLTA
-362 LAHDYA
+362 LAHDYS
-368 WSEQNQAFLS
+368 WSEQNHALLT
-378 TPYLNS
+378 TPYLKS

-389 RNNKTKSHERNI
+389 RNSKLQSHERDI
-401 VALPHSFNLTNS
+401 VALPNSFNLTNS

-438 LSGSADCTYANSYNS
+438 LSGSADCTYANNYNASYM
-453 SYLLSQVKYR
+453 LSQVKYR
-463 NLSSTTLTAM
+463 NLSSTRLTAM
-473 TEDVSFG
+473 TEDASFG

-507 IILQNCSYKEDPSLL
+507 IVLQNCSYKEDPSLF
-522 TLVYAYPRISIAII
+522 TLIYAYPRISIPII

-541 TLLSLLL
+541 ALLSLLL
-548 GILLIHSR
+548 GILLIHNR
-556 KTKEIRIMSE
+556 KTKEIRVMSE

-576 RAAEDHITRQ
+576 RAAEDLISRQ
-586 MQEDGRNPGC
+586 MQEDGRNPDC

-658 RQNAMAVAEK
+658 RQNAMAIANK
-668 LCQVIRELSTMKKEW
+668 LCQVIRELSTMKEEW
-683 SNISASIGISFADH
+683 HNISASIGISFADH
-697 PNIKMEELYIS
+697 PDMKMEELYIS

-716 KENGRNQYQTL
+716 KENGRNQYQIL

>member
-1 MLIES
+1 M
-6 VGIHCFRKTLRID
+6 K
-19 HNEVNGACHE
+19 

-40 FLTVF
+40 FLTIF

-56 KVIRVGFY
+56 KVIKVGIY

-144 ELYALKDNDTYYY
+144 ELYTLGDNDSYYY
-157 NDYADFDGM
+157 NDYEDFDGM
-166 SIGVLASCN
+166 NIGVLASCDQ
-175 HLDALDDYAAAHHF
+175 LDALDDYAAAHHF

-211 DAIYATNVSHPS
+211 DAIYATSVSHPS

-270 TYQQDIR
+270 TYQRDIR

-289 YLSTAPEITVTCDPS
+289 YLATAPEITVTYDPS
-304 KAPIEFYNENT
+304 NAPIEVYNENT
-315 QTVSGIAADVLDLV
+315 QTASGIAADVLDLV

-338 YIKSDSFSDALA
+338 YIKSDSFSDALS
-350 KLQSHEIDILTA
+350 KLRSHEINMLTA
-362 LAHDYA
+362 LAHDYSWA
-368 WSEQNQAFLS
+368 EQNHTLLT

-389 RNNKTKSHERNI
+389 RNSKSQSHERDI
-401 VALPHSFNLTNS
+401 VALPNSFHLTNS

-420 DTEDVVYYDTIE
+420 DTENVVYYDTIE

-438 LSGSADCTYANSYNS
+438 LSGSADCTYADNYNA
-453 SYLLSQVKYR
+453 SYLLSQVKYC

-473 TEDVSFG
+473 TEDASFG

-496 LACISSEQLDS
+496 LACISSEQMDS

-522 TLVYAYPRISIAII
+522 TLVYAYPRISIPII

-541 TLLSLLL
+541 ALLSLLL

-556 KTKEIRIMSE
+556 KTKEIRVMSE

-586 MQEDGRNPGC
+586 MQEDGRNPDC

-627 ADTLRTSVR
+627 ADTIKTSVR
-636 SSDIVGRI
+636 NSDIVGRI
-644 GGDEFVVYLSNVTD
+644 GGDEFIVYLGNVTD
-658 RQNAMAVAEK
+658 KKDAEAVADK
-668 LCQVIRELSTMKKEW
+668 LCTAIRSLSTLKPEW
-683 SNISASIGISFADH
+683 SEISASIGISFADRAE
-697 PNIKMEELYIS
+697 IEMEELYIA
-708 ADKAMYSA
+708 ADKAMYSS
-716 KENGRNQYQTL
+716 KGNGRNQYQIL